1 MHPSCEPQRLVCLS
15 TVNSYLLRSP
25 LRLLRYL
32 GATRRRPCGD
42 DSSPEWSRCA
52 NSSEFSRQHESF
64 GVDHLG
70 NIGAFSKLPSK
81 RLLEMIAVNLCSPF
95 PSDPCSVFINRR
107 IESNVS
113 FASPPLTLLV
123 LQFNN
128 CNLSQLD
135 PIYSAKGRLWISRQR
150 SPTLLPSRRNLFR
163 TSSARGARTLPPAR
177 FRGPLCSGRKKG
189 APFQP
194 STTDKDWKSNFRVF
208 LVVFSVIHT
217 SFCLFWSG
225 GSGVQKHV

>member
-1 MHPSCEPQRLVCLS
+1 MEPQDDDPAVMIHRPSGVAVPIPLNFLDNMSLS
-15 TVNSYLLRSP
+15 
-25 LRLLRYL
+25 
-32 GATRRRPCGD
+32 
-42 DSSPEWSRCA
+42 EWTI
-52 NSSEFSRQHESF
+52 
-64 GVDHLG
+64 GK
-70 NIGAFSKLPSK
+70 IGAFSKLPSK

-113 FASPPLTLLV
+113 YASPPLTLLV

-177 FRGPLCSGRKKG
+177 FRGPLCSGRKKRC
-189 APFQP
+189 PV
-194 STTDKDWKSNFRVF
+194 STIDDR
-208 LVVFSVIHT
+208 
-217 SFCLFWSG
+217 
-225 GSGVQKHV
+225 